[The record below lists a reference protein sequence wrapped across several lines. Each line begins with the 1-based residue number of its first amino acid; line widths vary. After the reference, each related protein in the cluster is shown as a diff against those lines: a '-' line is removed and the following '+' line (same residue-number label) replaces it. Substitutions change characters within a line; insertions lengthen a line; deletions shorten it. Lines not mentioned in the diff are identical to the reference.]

1 MYIYTVIYVYM
12 DIVISQVHHRCMFI
26 SQFHPYLLGPAGVP
40 SIPWSGDGLT
50 AELTKE
56 GTIPDEVFAT
66 LEAETE
72 WWQVNPF
79 RSCVLCWCCSCIIFV
94 HILRIN
100 DYMGIVI
107 VFDIPLGQHLQEEQC
122 GPQLKNAMPNGPKKH
137 VTFSIQTYPMN
148 PMQGSHKL
156 SQSRVECRAVWR
168 FFLPLI
174 IPGPICPLTWWASW
188 LLVISEYPH
197 DVRNWC
203 DFLFFWEGNC
213 FVHVYTSPH
222 LYNAMWWNVMTI

>member
-72 WWQVNPF
+72 W
-79 RSCVLCWCCSCIIFV
+79 
-94 HILRIN
+94 
-100 DYMGIVI
+100 
-107 VFDIPLGQHLQEEQC
+107 
-122 GPQLKNAMPNGPKKH
+122 
-137 VTFSIQTYPMN
+137 
-148 PMQGSHKL
+148 
-156 SQSRVECRAVWR
+156 
-168 FFLPLI
+168 
-174 IPGPICPLTWWASW
+174 
-188 LLVISEYPH
+188 
-197 DVRNWC
+197 
-203 DFLFFWEGNC
+203 
-213 FVHVYTSPH
+213 
-222 LYNAMWWNVMTI
+222 